1 MRRTT
6 FRELQERLCE
16 LLVEERKE
24 ADLTQREVAKRLGVY
39 ASYVSKYEN
48 GERRL
53 DVVEF
58 LAVAEAIGFDP
69 KEIIADLLE

>member
-6 FRELQERLCE
+6 FTKLQDRLCG
-16 LLVEERKE
+16 LLVDERRE
-24 ADLTQREVAKRLGVY
+24 AGLTQREVARRLGVY

-69 KEIIADLLE
+69 KEIFEELEE